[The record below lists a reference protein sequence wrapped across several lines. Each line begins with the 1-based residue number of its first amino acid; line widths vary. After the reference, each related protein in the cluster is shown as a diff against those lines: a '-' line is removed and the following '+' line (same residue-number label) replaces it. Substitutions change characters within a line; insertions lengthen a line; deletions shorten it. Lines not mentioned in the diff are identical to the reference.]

1 MIPELPTEQHKK
13 CALLLE
19 ALWRGIAPEY
29 KSRYR
34 RTIWTQFQEEVEGA
48 ARTTNSLSVFVNS
61 LCSRFSVS
69 LHDREAAAV
78 GKVLSGA
85 DDRAMLKLLRE
96 QTVLLVVAVR
106 LANQER
112 REEWEAQQEEAL
124 NMSKQ
129 LEVEE
134 E

>member
-1 MIPELPTEQHKK
+1 
-13 CALLLE
+13 
-19 ALWRGIAPEY
+19 
-29 KSRYR
+29 
-34 RTIWTQFQEEVEGA
+34 
-48 ARTTNSLSVFVNS
+48 
-61 LCSRFSVS
+61 
-69 LHDREAAAV
+69 
-78 GKVLSGA
+78 
-85 DDRAMLKLLRE
+85 MLKLLRE

>member
-1 MIPELPTEQHKK
+1 
-13 CALLLE
+13 
-19 ALWRGIAPEY
+19 
-29 KSRYR
+29 
-34 RTIWTQFQEEVEGA
+34 
-48 ARTTNSLSVFVNS
+48 
-61 LCSRFSVS
+61 VS